1 MRRTTP
7 AKGSGLPVA
16 RGKCCRSA
24 GALSHGR
31 SINIKDSKPLRRLPE
46 DKIMLGGRKSP
57 HGGRRLRN
65 CMADIIHRN
74 RVGLMLASL
83 APSDIFSFQ
92 RIFNALSMA
101 FPQLPAAFPQALP
114 ALAKIEM
121 VYFGSCDRYH
131 VPSKLHEMA
140 RETGPPSSL
149 VSSQS
154 RLPAALLGPCFLAS
168 PRDLKSFA
176 WSSKSFFHPPTSITI
191 QPRGSAI

>member
-24 GALSHGR
+24 SALSHGR
-31 SINIKDSKPLRRLPE
+31 SIDIKDPKPSRRLPE

-57 HGGRRLRN
+57 HGERRLWN

-74 RVGLMLASL
+74 HVGLTLASL
-83 APSDIFSFQ
+83 APSDIFGFQ

-101 FPQLPAAFPQALP
+101 FPQALP
-114 ALAKIEM
+114 ALTKMGM

-131 VPSKLHEMA
+131 TPSELHEMA

-154 RLPAALLGPCFLAS
+154 RLPAALLGLYFLTS

-176 WSSKSFFHPPTSITI
+176 WSSKSSFHPPTSITI
-191 QPRGSAI
+191 QPGYQPSEGYIPF

>member
-24 GALSHGR
+24 SALSHGR
-31 SINIKDSKPLRRLPE
+31 SIDIKDPKPSRRLPE

-57 HGGRRLRN
+57 HGERRLWN

-74 RVGLMLASL
+74 HVGLTSHPQTSSVPAH
-83 APSDIFSFQ
+83 FQ
-92 RIFNALSMA
+92 CLVHG
-101 FPQLPAAFPQALP
+101 FPTSPTGPT
-114 ALAKIEM
+114 KMEI

-131 VPSKLHEMA
+131 TPSELHEMA

-154 RLPAALLGPCFLAS
+154 RLPAALLGLYFLTS

-176 WSSKSFFHPPTSITI
+176 WSSKSSFHPPTSITI
-191 QPRGSAI
+191 QPGDQPSEGYIPF

>member
-31 SINIKDSKPLRRLPE
+31 SIDIKDPKPLRRLPE

-57 HGGRRLRN
+57 HGERRLRN

-74 RVGLMLASL
+74 HVGLMLASL
-83 APSDIFSFQ
+83 APSDIFGFQ

-101 FPQLPAAFPQALP
+101 FPQLPAAFPQTLP

-154 RLPAALLGPCFLAS
+154 RLPAALLGPYFLAS

-176 WSSKSFFHPPTSITI
+176 WSSKPFCHPPTSITI
-191 QPRGSAI
+191 QPRGPAI